1 MQATP
6 VRPFS
11 GGTYDTAV
19 DGGKASP
26 VSIVEN
32 ALRDATTLTTR
43 IQALVEKLVGPHPV
57 SAGKPNEAD
66 MPGTVFGNL
75 ANHARDV
82 QSDIAAA
89 HEALDFIEGQI
100 S

>member
-1 MQATP
+1 MKTTP
-6 VRPFS
+6 THLN
-11 GGTYDTAV
+11 GTYNTAV
-19 DGGKASP
+19 DGGKATP

-32 ALRDATTLTTR
+32 TLRDATTLTTR

-66 MPGTVFGNL
+66 MMPGTVFGNL